1 MNVWIVSIFDT
12 TRIDNTRPMRSEGIA
27 NALLERGFNV
37 TYISSN
43 FRHSTKKYRTL
54 ASSTIQNEENLQTIY
69 LKTKSY
75 SRNIS
80 LKRFY
85 SHFAYALELRKFL
98 KLTKH
103 KPDIIVSA
111 LPPIF
116 LNFVLAKWSKE
127 NSIRYYI
134 DIIDPWPDVFLK
146 FVPKRIENFAKF
158 IFSPYKFVLRN
169 ILKNSNGYLAIS
181 NEYISWAN
189 EIWPNSNSYCCY
201 PAIDVL
207 SYKTMIESFNISK
220 SKNVLN
226 VVYAGSLGA
235 SYDIPTIL
243 SAAESLN
250 SKFPDKIKFHIAG
263 AGQYQDEVERY
274 EKNYQNLKFYGRLNY
289 SDLLKLYAECHVGLS
304 QYREGATQSVTY
316 KLFDYLGAGLP
327 ILNSLQSEMK
337 TFIEEQQV
345 GKNNLPGD
353 YSALAN
359 NIIHLLEEN
368 ALLEMQKNAIN
379 VANKFGNSKTVYSR
393 FIDNLNS

>member
-1 MNVWIVSIFDT
+1 MNIWIVSIFDT
-12 TRIDNTRPMRSEGIA
+12 TRFDNTRPMRSEGIA
-27 NALLERGFNV
+27 NSLLERGHKV

-54 ASSTIQNEENLQTIY
+54 VSNTIQNEENLKTIY
-69 LKTKSY
+69 LKTLSY

-80 LKRFY
+80 FKRFY

-98 KLTKH
+98 KQKND
-103 KPDIIVSA
+103 KPDVIVSA

-116 LNFVLAKWSKE
+116 LNFILARWCKE
-127 NSIRYYI
+127 NSVKYYV

-146 FVPKRIENFAKF
+146 FVPKKINYLAKY
-158 IFSPYKFVLRN
+158 IFSPYKLFLRN
-169 ILKNSNGYLAIS
+169 ILKNSSGYLAIS

-189 EIWPNSNSYCCY
+189 SIRPNSNSYCCY
-201 PAIDVL
+201 PAIDTQA
-207 SYKTMIESFNISK
+207 YHEMIEAYKIKKSK
-220 SKNVLN
+220 SVLN

-243 SAAESLN
+243 KAAEILH
-250 SKFPDKIKFHIAG
+250 SKFPEKIKFHIAG
-263 AGQYQDEVERY
+263 AGQYQSQIEQY
-274 EKNYQNLKFYGRLNY
+274 IQNHTNLKFYGRLNY

-327 ILNSLQSEMK
+327 IINSLQSEMK
-337 TFIEEQQV
+337 SIIEVEKV

-353 YSALAN
+353 YNGLAN
-359 NIIHLLEEN
+359 HIIEFLEVDT
-368 ALLEMQKNAIN
+368 LLEMQKNATE
-379 VANKFGNSKTVYSR
+379 VANKFGNIKTVYTS